1 MAKIKLWTN
10 HNGQRDFVLECKGNV
25 TIDNEGVVSFT
36 LPKKY
41 ALMLGFKDRYRKR
54 ENNSND

>member
-54 ENNSND
+54 EQ